1 MNSELLLL
9 RVKAVSAY
17 YSFEET
23 QKTDRNLLVGKLD
36 YQDIRD
42 AKDRIDCAFEHYAQ
56 RIGDLIVYCVSNG
69 LCELQ
74 DQASMEYKEADTIH
88 RDLRT
93 QYRAYMSKAKSIST
107 RQSVLTTTNDIP
119 VHGVRR
125 SDQVVIDDCFKS
137 GHIAEESR
145 DDREESRNSD
155 ESGHIAEESR
165 DNGDESRNNDESGHI
180 VKETRRKREESRNKH
195 ELGHITDESKYSK
208 DESEEESEHI
218 GDKSRCREGQIKDE
232 SDHSADESR
241 RSKGESWH
249 EKDKLTIC
257 KLESKQTIRT
267 GIGDEKHIGTDH
279 ERCASRRNVASSF
292 AQSQLVQGGEFDQK
306 EHM

>member
-125 SDQVVIDDCFKS
+125 SDQVVIDNC
-137 GHIAEESR
+137 I
-145 DDREESRNSD
+145 
-155 ESGHIAEESR
+155 ESGHIGKKSR

-180 VKETRRKREESRNKH
+180 AKETRHKREESRNKH

>member
-1 MNSELLLL
+1 
-9 RVKAVSAY
+9 
-17 YSFEET
+17 
-23 QKTDRNLLVGKLD
+23 
-36 YQDIRD
+36 
-42 AKDRIDCAFEHYAQ
+42 
-56 RIGDLIVYCVSNG
+56 
-69 LCELQ
+69 
-74 DQASMEYKEADTIH
+74 
-88 RDLRT
+88 
-93 QYRAYMSKAKSIST
+93 MSKAKSIST

-232 SDHSADESR
+232 SDQSADESR

-249 EKDKLTIC
+249 KKDKLTIC